1 MMPRK
6 YAIATL
12 ALAAFLL
19 LPTMAR
25 AVPVTFV
32 IDPTVSQTRVPG
44 NEFLG
49 AGPNAINFDFAQ
61 PPQTL
66 TFLIGS
72 VGFNLD
78 PPGVTYNSTFRV
90 GLAFTQPSILTL
102 PTGTFEFT
110 GVGTQESGV
119 LLTVT
124 QPGTQNIFLGGD
136 IYAISFNLSQTFITP
151 EHGALIFLTMT
162 NTTATPEPA
171 TLVLLGT
178 GLAGIAAK
186 VRRRRKANRN
196 EAA

>member
-1 MMPRK
+1 MV
-6 YAIATL
+6 

-19 LPTMAR
+19 LPAMAH
-25 AVPVTFV
+25 AAPVTFV
-32 IDPTVSQTRVPG
+32 INPAISQHRGPV

-49 AGPNAINFDFAQ
+49 ASPNAINFGFVQ

-78 PPGVTYNSTFRV
+78 PPGVTYDSIFRV
-90 GLAFTQPSILTL
+90 GLTFIEPSALVL
-102 PTGTFEFT
+102 PLGTFEFT

-124 QPGTQNIFLGGD
+124 QPGTQNILLGGD
-136 IYAISFNLSQTFITP
+136 IYAISFHLSQTFIMP
-151 EHGALIFLTMT
+151 EQSALIFLTMT

-171 TLVLLGT
+171 TLVLFGT

-186 VRRRRKANRN
+186 VRRRRKANKN